1 MQIPVFKKAVD
12 SIADEAM
19 DSPDAPHSLKPLP
32 PLVAVRLGNSCHRLI
47 LYRCSYFLFVVSLL
61 FAFYPYILE
70 QPVWV
75 LGLML
80 SVVGLWLM
88 YRREMTNDLVGSLG
102 FADNTWVFEQGGRR
116 YQLEL
121 VGEVVCW
128 PWIIILPFREVIAS
142 ENISRETTG
151 KKTRRLLIFNDTLC
165 KEDNARLR
173 AWLRACLVPKA

>member
-12 SIADEAM
+12 NIADEAM
-19 DSPDAPHSLKPLP
+19 DPPEIPHSLKPLP
-32 PLVAVRLGNSCHRLI
+32 PLVAVRLGNSRHRLI
-47 LYRCSYFLFVVSLL
+47 LYRCSYFLFTVSLL

-75 LGLML
+75 LGLIL
-80 SVVGLWLM
+80 SVAGLWVV
-88 YRREMTNDLVGSLG
+88 YRREMANDLVGALG
-102 FADNTWVFEQGGRR
+102 FTDNSWVFEQVGRR

-121 VGEVVCW
+121 AGEVVCW
-128 PWIIILPFREVIAS
+128 PWIIILPFREA
-142 ENISRETTG
+142 ISGERISGEATSR
-151 KKTRRLLIFNDTLC
+151 KMLRLLIFNDTLG